1 MFLQRFVAS
10 CTLLLFGCVA
20 VGPTMVADQ
29 VFVREERIIPDDKGV
44 VFVGA
49 GDIARCYFSA
59 ARQTALLLDSIDG
72 VVFTAGDNVYQR
84 GTAEEFQE
92 CYEPTWGRHK
102 NRTRPSPG
110 NHDYSTKDAVPYYQ
124 YFGEN
129 AGPPGLGYYSYDV
142 GSWHILLLNSNISA
156 DDTSAQMKWL
166 REDLARSHHKCTLA
180 YWHHPVFA
188 SSARAVNPR
197 MKEIFAE
204 LYRQGVD
211 VVVTGHEHVY
221 ERFAPLNAEG
231 AIDRTN
237 GIRSFIVGTGGA
249 LLGVFGKTHLASEV
263 RFAKHGVIKFTLKR
277 ASYEWQFVSVT
288 FDDSPGDSGSA
299 DCH

>member
-1 MFLQRFVAS
+1 MFLCKCLALCS
-10 CTLLLFGCVA
+10 LLLFGCAASGPTLVPNHVVPLSQPVA
-20 VGPTMVADQ
+20 VED
-29 VFVREERIIPDDKGV
+29 EGV

-59 ARQTALLLDSIDG
+59 AQLTARLLDSIDG
-72 VVFTAGDNVYQR
+72 IVFTAGDNVYQR
-84 GTAEEFQE
+84 GTAEEFRE

-110 NHDYSTKDAVPYYQ
+110 NHDYSTKDAVPYYE
-124 YFGEN
+124 YFGAN

-142 GSWHILLLNSNISA
+142 GSWHVLSLNSNISA
-156 DDTSAQMKWL
+156 DEASAQMKWL
-166 REDLARSHHKCTLA
+166 REDISRSQHKCTLA

-197 MKEIFAE
+197 MKKIFAE
-204 LYRQGVD
+204 LYKHGVD

-221 ERFAPLNAEG
+221 ERLAPLNALGE
-231 AIDRTN
+231 IDREK

-249 LLGVFGKTHLASEV
+249 ILGVFGKTHPASEV
-263 RFAKHGVIKFTLKR
+263 RFAKHGVIKFTLKSG
-277 ASYEWQFVSVT
+277 SYEWQFVSAL
-288 FDDSPGDSGSA
+288 DDSPWDSGSA
-299 DCH
+299 ACH